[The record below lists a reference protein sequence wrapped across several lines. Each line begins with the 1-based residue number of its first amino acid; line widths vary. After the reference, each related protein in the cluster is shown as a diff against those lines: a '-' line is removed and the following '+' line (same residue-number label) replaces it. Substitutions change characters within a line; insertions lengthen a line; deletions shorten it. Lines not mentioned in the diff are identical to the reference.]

1 MHICIYTYIFF
12 FSKIQFRRLLG
23 DGRVWNTMNAGC
35 EALIKVHPPAPTIP
49 YHRTKTL
56 ILFSVV
62 ARAAHPRELEHI
74 SALADISP
82 CFEVAGGV
90 RGLWRSWLWKQAF

>member
-1 MHICIYTYIFF
+1 MHICIYIF
-12 FSKIQFRRLLG
+12 FSKIQFRILLG

-35 EALIKVHPPAPTIP
+35 EALIKVPPPAPTNP

-62 ARAAHPRELEHI
+62 ARAAHPRELKHI

-82 CFEVAGGV
+82 CFEVAGGL
-90 RGLWRSWLWKQAF
+90 RGLQQSWLWKQAF

>member
-1 MHICIYTYIFF
+1 MYVYIYIFF
-12 FSKIQFRRLLG
+12 FSKIQFCRLLG

-35 EALIKVHPPAPTIP
+35 EALIKVCPPRSHKPPPP
-49 YHRTKTL
+49 YKTL

-62 ARAAHPRELEHI
+62 ARAAHPRALKHI

-82 CFEVAGGV
+82 CFEVAGGL
-90 RGLWRSWLWKQAF
+90 RGL

>member
-1 MHICIYTYIFF
+1 MHVCMYIYIYS
-12 FSKIQFRRLLG
+12 FSKIQFCRLLG

-35 EALIKVHPPAPTIP
+35 EALIKVPPSPHKP
-49 YHRTKTL
+49 HHRTKTL

-62 ARAAHPRELEHI
+62 TRAAHPRELKHI

-90 RGLWRSWLWKQAF
+90 RRL